1 MEDEGNGIE
10 DVKVLTEILTAFKK
24 VEPEKQARLL
34 QTVSTFLDID
44 LPRKVSSSPSHQPT
58 SPPNSRSS
66 FSADRSISPKDFVL
80 DKQPRTD
87 VERVACI
94 AYYLTHYRNT
104 PHFET
109 LDISKINTEAAQ
121 TKLSNAANAVGNA
134 VQGGYLVAAPHGKRQ
149 ISAGGERF
157 VQALPDRDLAR
168 KAMESVRPRRQSKK
182 ASPPSPENQK

>member
-34 QTVSTFLDID
+34 QTVSTFLGID
-44 LPRKVSSSPSHQPT
+44 LPGKVSSSPSHQPT
-58 SPPNSRSS
+58 SSPISRGS

-182 ASPPSPENQK
+182 VSPASSENQK